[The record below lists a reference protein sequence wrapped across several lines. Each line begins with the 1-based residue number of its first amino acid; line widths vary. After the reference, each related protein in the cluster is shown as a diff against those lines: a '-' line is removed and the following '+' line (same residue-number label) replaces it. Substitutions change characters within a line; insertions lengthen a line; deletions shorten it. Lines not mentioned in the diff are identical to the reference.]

1 MERINYKLVT
11 QSSLIVSPRASKGF
25 YQVFEE
31 FSPDQITQDTE
42 YLDKNRLKVIY
53 PFYQYGEY
61 KGYSPESAEYYLP
74 GSSIKGALYREG
86 LAGFMVD
93 DVPVHNGCIVLRN
106 LYKAQYV
113 KEELKACFEVFFEN
127 VGVEMLKY
135 NVELIGELYAK
146 DRGSAEAVLKTANES
161 TRVRLNQM
169 MAYLH
174 KLKGGKYKD
183 ELLGDINKAF
193 EKLSL
198 LRDSNDIFILGG
210 YKGLLHS
217 MKLDVSQQTF
227 FGAVFLDRETML
239 PHGLVKIKLG

>member
-31 FSPDQITQDTE
+31 FSPEQITQDTE
-42 YLDKNRLKVIY
+42 YLDKNKLKVIY

-61 KGYSPESAEYYLP
+61 KGYSPESTEYYLP

-86 LAGFMVD
+86 LACFMVD

-113 KEELKACFEVFFEN
+113 KQGLIACFEVFFEN
-127 VGVEMLKY
+127 VGVEMLKH
-135 NVELIGELYAK
+135 NVELTGELYAK
-146 DRGSAEAVLKTANES
+146 DRESVEAIFRAANEA

-169 MAYLH
+169 LAYLREFRE
-174 KLKGGKYKD
+174 GKYGDKFLD
-183 ELLGDINKAF
+183 EIHMAF
-193 EKLSL
+193 EKLFS
-198 LRDSNDIFILGG
+198 LRDTNDIFLLGG

-217 MKLDVSQQTF
+217 MRLNGYQQGIA
-227 FGAVFLDRETML
+227 GAVFLDRETML
-239 PHGLVKIKLG
+239 PHGLVKIQLG